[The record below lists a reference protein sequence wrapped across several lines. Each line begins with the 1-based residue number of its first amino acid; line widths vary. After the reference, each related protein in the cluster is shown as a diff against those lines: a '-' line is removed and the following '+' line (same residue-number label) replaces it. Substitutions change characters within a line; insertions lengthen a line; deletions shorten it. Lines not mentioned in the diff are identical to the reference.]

1 MHTATV
7 VMCWLVLLLAYA
19 AVQSLRTGVTMGRG
33 SVTAADDPFG
43 FYLTVVVFIVM
54 AVYLGSLAVSVGRTK

>member
-7 VMCWLVLLLAYA
+7 VMCWLVLLLGYA

-43 FYLTVVVFIVM
+43 FYLTVVVFIAM
-54 AVYLGSLAVSVGRTK
+54 AVYLGSLVVSIARSK